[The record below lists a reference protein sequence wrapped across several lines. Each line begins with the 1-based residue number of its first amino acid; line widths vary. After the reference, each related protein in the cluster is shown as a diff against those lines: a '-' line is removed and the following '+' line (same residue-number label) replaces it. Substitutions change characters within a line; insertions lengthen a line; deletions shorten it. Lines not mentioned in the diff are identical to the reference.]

1 MKKYIQLVILT
12 FVLLLLS
19 ACSQGE
25 EDTEDY
31 SGIIGDGRALGYE
44 YTVTKEQTTFSW
56 EVGYKGATTVIEE
69 NAKNKSDL
77 EKFMIAINDSK
88 SKFVTL
94 ILSVSY
100 LLIVVITTLV
110 LYKKKSEM
118 IKDGG
123 LIILIAAA
131 GIAIY
136 IAINA
141 SLDLSSLLREAN
153 YYYWTLVT

>member
-1 MKKYIQLVILT
+1 MILT

-44 YTVTKEQTTFSW
+44 YTVTKEQTTISW

-77 EKFMIAINDSK
+77 EKFMIAVNDSK

-100 LLIVVITTLV
+100 LLIVVIATLV

-118 IKDGG
+118 IKEGG

-131 GIAIY
+131 GISIY
-136 IAINA
+136 IAFNA
-141 SLDLSSLLREAN
+141 SLDLSSLLRVTN
-153 YYYWTLVT
+153 YYYWTLET